1 MTLFPIVDR
10 ELRVASR
17 RAKTYGLRFAAALA
31 ALVVCGWLSLWTA
44 QTQPPVTV
52 GRTLFS
58 YLTVLAFGYC
68 LLVGPF
74 ITADT
79 ISEERR
85 EGTLGLLFLTELSSL
100 DVVLGKWLASSL
112 AGFYGLLAILPAMGI
127 PLLLGGVTPGE
138 YGRTAL
144 AVVSAVWLSM
154 TAAMWVST
162 LCRDQGKATLGA
174 VGLILGL
181 TGLLPG
187 LATVVST
194 GFLAR
199 PLQEPGVVALL
210 SPAYTGYLAAD
221 AHYRS
226 APQAFW
232 ASLILVTSMGC
243 GFMVLTG
250 LLVPRIW
257 RESPEEKPVAHR
269 WLLRLGYT
277 AGWRRTFQSRLERN
291 PVYAVAARA
300 RWPHGVFWSLV
311 GLVAVN
317 VYWLAHGYR
326 TNATTYQF
334 HVYFMYALVF
344 TNRVWLSVMVCRFFL
359 EARRTGALE
368 LMLTTPLPER
378 TLLRGHGRALW
389 RYFAGPV
396 LVISL
401 LHVLYV
407 EESWRLATQ
416 RIPGGGVSWA
426 TYAASAAGSLVN
438 FGTDVIAISYVG
450 AWLSLSSRRPALVI
464 LQTFGLVVLIP
475 WTLGYILPSVW
486 TVLPQKAVAALSTQ
500 PLLRALLTGGF
511 AGFPVLRTAAWV
523 GKNLLLLAWARRRLR
538 REFRSAASQTHRS
551 GRKPGWR
558 WRSGVPVRAPAA
570 ESADEGRA

>member
-1 MTLFPIVDR
+1 MTLLSIVDR

-17 RAKTYGLRFAAALA
+17 RAKTYGLRSAAALA

-58 YLTVLAFGYC
+58 YLTVLAFAYC

-74 ITADT
+74 ITADS

-112 AGFYGLLAILPAMGI
+112 AGFYGLLAILPTMGI

-144 AVVSAVWLSM
+144 AVVSAVWLSL
-154 TAAMWVST
+154 TAGMMVST

-187 LATVVST
+187 LATVVAT

-199 PLQEPGVVALL
+199 PLQEPGWVALV

-221 AHYRS
+221 AHYRG
-226 APQAFW
+226 APHLYW
-232 ASLILVTSMGC
+232 ASLSLVTALGL
-243 GFMVLTG
+243 GFMVLTA
-250 LLVPRIW
+250 LLVPRVW
-257 RESPEEKPVAHR
+257 REAPEEKPVVAR

-277 AGWRRTFQSRLERN
+277 RGWRRTFWRRLDRN

-300 RWPHGVFWSLV
+300 RWPHGVFWLLV
-311 GLVAVN
+311 ALVAVN
-317 VYWLAHGYR
+317 VYWLAHGFR

-344 TNRVWLSVMVCRFFL
+344 TNRVWLSVMACRFFL

-368 LMLTTPLPER
+368 LILTTPLPER
-378 TLLRGHGRALW
+378 TLLRGHGRSLW
-389 RYFAGPV
+389 RYFGWPV
-396 LVISL
+396 LAIAL
-401 LHVLYV
+401 LHVMYV
-407 EESWRLATQ
+407 EESWRLAAQ
-416 RIPGGGVSWA
+416 RFAGGSLSWGPYA
-426 TYAASAAGSLVN
+426 TSAASSLVN
-438 FGTDVIAISYVG
+438 FGTDVLAIAYVG
-450 AWLSLSSRRPALVI
+450 AWLSLASRRPALVI

-475 WTLGYILPSVW
+475 WTVGYILPSVW
-486 TVLPQKAVAALSTQ
+486 SVLPQKAVAYLSAK
-500 PLLRALLTGGF
+500 PMLRALLTGGL

-523 GKNLLLLAWARRRLR
+523 GKNLVLVVWARRRLR
-538 REFRSAASQTHRS
+538 RGLRAAAVHR
-551 GRKPGWR
+551 
-558 WRSGVPVRAPAA
+558 V
-570 ESADEGRA
+570 